1 MSWRDYLPS
10 RMQAE
15 IASQEYQNAESD
27 INRFQNLNQNIDS
40 YRQYLQ
46 NAQKEKLVAGE
57 HYISAINAIRAN
69 QGKEPYAGWPEEA
82 MGNSRR
88 VYPAIDRMGYPLT
101 PQQEAMY
108 AQASPRRV
116 VQLRPEELPGFT
128 PRRVVQLT
136 PEELAAFNAQPSA
149 VDTSYSGSGAD
160 FSAEEPVQAAPSR
173 VVELTP
179 EELAA
184 FNARNNFAQGPVQQQ
199 QEAAPMYPERE
210 HELRRQD
217 IRAKIAKANQVAG
230 LMIQQ
235 NPQYSDAIQSSL
247 KRNIEAFAD
256 PEQIKSFS
264 DLPEGKAAFE
274 RVKELNTA
282 ASKSAKILGNQLKTF
297 DKFIENGD
305 PEGARQY
312 AVQSITR
319 VLASLT
325 GQDAE
330 QMSEFLRRS
339 QLLLS
344 VPEILAQTN
353 SNSWTKDSVGILLD
367 RLQKGDTEL
376 IAANP
381 ERWAQFAKAAVNDYA
396 TTYNEAIQNDIINKT
411 SPDFAKRIPGSDF
424 MKTFDMPMNVAAPV
438 AGTQKQT
445 VKPKVQ
451 SLLEKYK

>member
-1 MSWRDYLPS
+1 MPLSDYLQDNFATRGIRPLAALADYY
-10 RMQAE
+10 MA
-15 IASQEYQNAESD
+15 
-27 INRFQNLNQNIDS
+27 NRQQPAMPQQTMAAD
-40 YRQYLQ
+40 
-46 NAQKEKLVAGE
+46 
-57 HYISAINAIRAN
+57 AN
-69 QGKEPYAGWPEEA
+69 
-82 MGNSRR
+82 
-88 VYPAIDRMGYPLT
+88 MGYPLT

-116 VQLRPEELPGFT
+116 VQL
-128 PRRVVQLT
+128 T
-136 PEELAAFNAQPSA
+136 PEELAAFNAQRNA

-160 FSAEEPVQAAPSR
+160 FGPEQPIQTAPVA
-173 VVELTP
+173 
-179 EELAA
+179 
-184 FNARNNFAQGPVQQQ
+184 VQPPPPQQ
-199 QEAAPMYPERE
+199 QEAAPIYPERE

-217 IRAKIAKANQVAG
+217 LRAKIAKANQVAG

-235 NPQYSDAIQSSL
+235 NPQYADAIQSSL
-247 KRNIEAFAD
+247 KRNIDAFVD
-256 PEQIKSFS
+256 PEQFKSFS

-297 DKFIENGD
+297 DRFMEAGD
-305 PEGARQY
+305 SEGARQY

-339 QLLLS
+339 QALLS

-353 SNSWTKDSVGILLD
+353 SNSWTKDSIGILLS
-367 RLQKGDTEL
+367 RLQKGDEQL

-396 TTYNEAIQNDIINKT
+396 RTYNEAIQNDIINKT
-411 SPDFAKRIPGSDF
+411 SPEFAKRIPGSDF
-424 MKTFDMPMNVAAPV
+424 MQTFDMPMNVAAP
-438 AGTQKQT
+438 AQQSKDKIALAQKALNDPNASAAH
-445 VKPKVQ
+445 KAAARKI
-451 SLLEKYK
+451 LGK

>member
-1 MSWRDYLPS
+1 MPFSDYIPDNIVTRGVARPLAAIADYYMANRQQPA
-10 RMQAE
+10 MPQQAMPMDP
-15 IASQEYQNAESD
+15 N
-27 INRFQNLNQNIDS
+27 
-40 YRQYLQ
+40 
-46 NAQKEKLVAGE
+46 
-57 HYISAINAIRAN
+57 
-69 QGKEPYAGWPEEA
+69 
-82 MGNSRR
+82 
-88 VYPAIDRMGYPLT
+88 MGYPLT

-116 VQLRPEELPGFT
+116 VQL
-128 PRRVVQLT
+128 T
-136 PEELAAFNAQPSA
+136 PEELATFNAQRNA

-160 FSAEEPVQAAPSR
+160 FGPEQPIQAAP
-173 VVELTP
+173 V
-179 EELAA
+179 A
-184 FNARNNFAQGPVQQQ
+184 VQPAPLQQ
-199 QEAAPMYPERE
+199 QEAAPIYPERE

-217 IRAKIAKANQVAG
+217 LRAKITKANQVAG

-235 NPQYSDAIQSSL
+235 NQQAREAVESSL
-247 KRNIEAFAD
+247 KRNIEAFVD
-256 PEQIKSFS
+256 PEQLKSFS

-282 ASKSAKILGNQLKTF
+282 ASKSAKVLGNQLKTF
-297 DKFIENGD
+297 DRFMEAGD
-305 PEGARQY
+305 SEGARQY

-339 QLLLS
+339 QALLS

-353 SNSWTKDSVGILLD
+353 SNSWTKDSIGILLS
-367 RLQKGDTEL
+367 RLQKGDAEL

-381 ERWAQFAKAAVNDYA
+381 ERWALFAKAAVNDYA

-424 MKTFDMPMNVAAPV
+424 MKTFDIPGFEPV
-438 AGTQKQT
+438 STASTSTQQPPKKT
-445 VKPKVQ
+445 SPASSSPKVIRYEMKNGGLMRIQ
-451 SLLEKYK
+451 D

>member
-1 MSWRDYLPS
+1 LAALADYYMANRQQPAMPQQA
-10 RMQAE
+10 MQMDP
-15 IASQEYQNAESD
+15 N
-27 INRFQNLNQNIDS
+27 
-40 YRQYLQ
+40 
-46 NAQKEKLVAGE
+46 
-57 HYISAINAIRAN
+57 
-69 QGKEPYAGWPEEA
+69 
-82 MGNSRR
+82 
-88 VYPAIDRMGYPLT
+88 MGYPLT

-116 VQLRPEELPGFT
+116 VQL
-128 PRRVVQLT
+128 T
-136 PEELAAFNAQPSA
+136 PEELAAFNAQRNA

-160 FSAEEPVQAAPSR
+160 FGPEQPIQAAP
-173 VVELTP
+173 VV
-179 EELAA
+179 
-184 FNARNNFAQGPVQQQ
+184 AQPAPTQQ
-199 QEAAPMYPERE
+199 QEAAPIYPERE

-235 NPQYSDAIQSSL
+235 NPQHADAIQSSL

-256 PEQIKSFS
+256 PEQLKSFS

-282 ASKSAKILGNQLKTF
+282 ASKSAKVLGNQLKTF
-297 DKFIENGD
+297 DRFMEAGD
-305 PEGARQY
+305 SEGARQY

-339 QLLLS
+339 QALLS

-353 SNSWTKDSVGILLD
+353 SNSWTKDSIGILLS
-367 RLQKGDTEL
+367 RLQKGDAEL

-424 MKTFDMPMNVAAPV
+424 MKTFDIPNNTAAP
-438 AGTQKQT
+438 AQ
-445 VKPKVQ
+445 Q
-451 SLLEKYK
+451 SKDKIALAQRALNDPNASAAHKAAARKILGK

>member
-1 MSWRDYLPS
+1 MAFRDILPY
-10 RMQAE
+10 RMQGD
-15 IASQEYQNAESD
+15 IAYGDYMNAEAD
-27 INRFQNLNQNIDS
+27 INRLQGLNQNLAA
-40 YRQYLQ
+40 YREELQ
-46 NAQKEKLVAGE
+46 RAQQAKFTAGE
-57 HYISAINAIRAN
+57 EYLAAINAQRAN
-69 QGKEPYAGWPEEA
+69 AGQAPFTGWPEEA
-82 MGNSRR
+82 MGGRR
-88 VYPAIDRMGYPLT
+88 VLPAVDRMGYPLT
-101 PQQEAMY
+101 PQEEAMY

-116 VQLRPEELPGFT
+116 VPLTPAETATSRPAVRPSVVDTSYSGSGADFGAEEPAQAA
-128 PRRVVQLT
+128 PSRVMQLT
-136 PEELAAFNAQPSA
+136 PEELAAFNAQ
-149 VDTSYSGSGAD
+149 
-160 FSAEEPVQAAPSR
+160 AAPSR

-179 EELAA
+179 QEQAA
-184 FNARNNFAQGPVQQQ
+184 FNARRNSAQ
-199 QEAAPMYPERE
+199 QEAAPIYPERE

-217 IRAKIAKANQVAG
+217 LRAKITKANQVAG

-235 NPQYSDAIQSSL
+235 NQQAREAVESSL
-247 KRNIEAFAD
+247 KRNIEAFVD
-256 PEQIKSFS
+256 PEQLKSFS

-297 DKFIENGD
+297 DRFMEAGD
-305 PEGARQY
+305 SEGARQY

-339 QLLLS
+339 QALLS

-353 SNSWTKDSVGILLD
+353 SNSWTKDSIGILLS
-367 RLQKGDTEL
+367 RLQKGDAEL

-396 TTYNEAIQNDIINKT
+396 TTYNEAIQSDVINKT

-438 AGTQKQT
+438 AGTQKPT